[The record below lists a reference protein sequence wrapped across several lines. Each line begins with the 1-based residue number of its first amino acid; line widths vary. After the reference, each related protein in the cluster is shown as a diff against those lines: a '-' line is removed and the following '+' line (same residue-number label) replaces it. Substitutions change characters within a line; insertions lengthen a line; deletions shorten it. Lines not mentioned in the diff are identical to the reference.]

1 MLTKFKT
8 DAVVKT
14 AHLALF
20 SAALLTTAPLQAAP
34 DNDSGSPYKLN
45 AEPVK
50 IPQIADP
57 ASSITP
63 SQNPQLYQLEYKY
76 RSPHKPLT
84 VKAELPES
92 IPAEITST
100 AQPPALKYTDSNM
113 LAILAKQPFSN
124 EIALAA
130 NAVALDPSL
139 VHAVIYVESRYRHNA
154 LSPKGA
160 VGLMQVLPDT
170 AARYGLREAVHIPKG
185 NIKAGTLYLR
195 DLMVMFDN
203 RLDLVLAAY
212 NAGEGAVKKYSR
224 QIPPYPETRHY
235 VKAVMAKYA
244 LNVGASESSAMHNAS
259 NVSKPSSLL
268 PVIQQ
273 RTKYLSGT
281 NLVIPNEAFTLN
293 R

>member
-1 MLTKFKT
+1 MLTKLKIDSVALSAF
-8 DAVVKT
+8 AV
-14 AHLALF
+14 LL
-20 SAALLTTAPLQAAP
+20 SASPIQAAP
-34 DNDSGSPYKLN
+34 ANDTGSPYQLN

-50 IPQIADP
+50 IPQIIDP

-63 SQNPQLYQLEYKY
+63 NQYPQMYQLEYKY
-76 RSPHKPLT
+76 RSQSKPLK
-84 VKAELPES
+84 VKAELPDK
-92 IPAEITST
+92 ILADKTST
-100 AQPPALKYTDSNM
+100 DKMATEQPLSVKASENNAAT
-113 LAILAKQPFSN
+113 LAEQPFSN
-124 EIALAA
+124 EITLAA

-139 VHAVIYVESRYRHNA
+139 VHAVIYVESRYRHTA
-154 LSPKGA
+154 ISPKGA

-170 AARYGLREAVHIPKG
+170 AARYGLRDKVHLPKG

-244 LNVGASESSAMHNAS
+244 LNTGATEWSTVNNSSADI
-259 NVSKPSSLL
+259 KPAELL
-268 PVIQQ
+268 PAMQR
-273 RTKYLSGT
+273 RTKYLAGT
-281 NLVIPNEAFTLN
+281 DLVISNEVFTLN